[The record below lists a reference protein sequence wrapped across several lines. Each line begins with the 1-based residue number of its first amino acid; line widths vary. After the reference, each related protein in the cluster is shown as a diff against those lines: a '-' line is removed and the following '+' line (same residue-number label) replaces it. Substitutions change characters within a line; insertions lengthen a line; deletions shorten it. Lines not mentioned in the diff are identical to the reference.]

1 MGLPHC
7 PAAASTPPD
16 LIVTDLR
23 MPVMDGIELIEALR
37 QVPALAAIP
46 VVMMTAAREQG
57 PVHRAIE
64 LGVTD
69 YLLKPLQA
77 ERVADRLKT
86 VVDRVT
92 RASDGPGEDDR
103 TPVLVADG
111 NAEFRQFVAT
121 TLGSQRVVH
130 QAPSGVAAL
139 QRAVETRP
147 GIVLVGGE
155 LGLLGPALLMRKLR
169 AAGELAGTRIIAVVP
184 KADTAIP
191 EQADAVV
198 LRTSFPEGLRRQLAA
213 IAGRARKAD
222 GVLAAH
228 PSLRALVA
236 TAAEQVFGMMLQL
249 EVQHSFEIQPRPV
262 PRMIVASLAIGL
274 PETAEV
280 LTIALRTDLASA
292 AKIAAGMRRD
302 GAPAVSEEEGALAAV
317 ARGPR
322 HHRRPHQDQPRDGR
336 RPGRDAGADAA
347 GRGRRRSVRGRRR
360 PDAGDGAHRGR
371 RHPVRAAA
379 DGGARRA
386 SRGAEPRTAD
396 RACSAS

>member
-1 MGLPHC
+1 MNVLIADDEPMTRSLLRRVLTRECGCTVSEVADGL
-7 PAAASTPPD
+7 AALSSCGSAAPD

-77 ERVADRLKT
+77 DRVADRLKT

-92 RASDGPGEDDR
+92 RASDGPGR
-103 TPVLVADG
+103 TIGRRCWSPTATPSSG
-111 NAEFRQFVAT
+111 SSSRT
-121 TLGSQRVVH
+121 TLGSQRIVH
-130 QAPSGVAAL
+130 QAPVGGRRAAARGRDPPGDRPGRRRAGAARARAPDAKAPRR
-139 QRAVETRP
+139 QRARRDTHHRGRAEGRHRHP
-147 GIVLVGGE
+147 G
-155 LGLLGPALLMRKLR
+155 
-169 AAGELAGTRIIAVVP
+169 AGRRRGAPDVV
-184 KADTAIP
+184 
-191 EQADAVV
+191 
-198 LRTSFPEGLRRQLAA
+198 PEGLRRQLAA

-262 PRMIVASLAIGL
+262 PRMIVASLAIDL
-274 PETAEV
+274 PET
-280 LTIALRTDLASA
+280 D
-292 AKIAAGMRRD
+292 
-302 GAPAVSEEEGALAAV
+302 
-317 ARGPR
+317 RGPD
-322 HHRRPHQDQPRDGR
+322 HRAAHRPCL
-336 RPGRDAGADAA
+336 
-347 GRGRRRSVRGRRR
+347 RGEDRRRR
-360 PDAGDGAHRGR
+360 
-371 RHPVRAAA
+371 
-379 DGGARRA
+379 
-386 SRGAEPRTAD
+386 
-396 RACSAS
+396 